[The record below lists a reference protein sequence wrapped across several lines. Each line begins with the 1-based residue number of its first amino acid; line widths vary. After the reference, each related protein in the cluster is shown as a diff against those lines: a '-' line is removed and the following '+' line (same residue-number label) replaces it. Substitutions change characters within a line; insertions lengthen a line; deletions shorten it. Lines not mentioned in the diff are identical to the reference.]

1 MDPHPVRLRA
11 SLPTTTLPMVSL
23 RHAYELPP
31 PYSVGRCPSCHDS
44 RHGIPTT
51 PSSVSATELMR
62 RVKLAAAVTK
72 ASSLSDVDRSKSMQF
87 WSESDSESGKEKTM
101 RLSSCLK
108 LEVSHVDHVKTG
120 SILTVPSSWF
130 LPSIFASTPT
140 LITRGRRSI
149 SIHETTANSSI

>member
-1 MDPHPVRLRA
+1 MGPHPVRLRA
-11 SLPTTTLPMVSL
+11 SLCTTTFPIVSL
-23 RHAYELPP
+23 RHAYDLPP
-31 PYSVGRCPSCHDS
+31 PYSVGRCPSRHDR

-87 WSESDSESGKEKTM
+87 WSESDSASCKEKTM

-108 LEVSHVDHVKTG
+108 FRMLATSKHRIDSHCSVVV
-120 SILTVPSSWF
+120 VPSF
-130 LPSIFASTPT
+130 DFRLHPHPHYP
-140 LITRGRRSI
+140 RPPVN
-149 SIHETTANSSI
+149 IHS